1 MAINKLTRKSLKS
14 GGKRTTIKLPTKLKF
29 QMQSKVVVDGF
40 GLRGKSQWVCK
51 AVEELLNR
59 EGWTDEIVG
68 DYVLKNDVQ
77 DNMVLTD
84 DIVERIND
92 AIPEAI
98 KAYPHLKGGAQSAI
112 IRAAINARIMELGKL
127 KFQ

>member
-1 MAINKLTRKSLKS
+1 MAVNRPKRRSVNPRR
-14 GGKRTTIKLPTKLKF
+14 KRTTIKLPAKLKF
-29 QMQSKVVVDGF
+29 QMQSKVVIDGF
-40 GLRGKSQWVCK
+40 GLRGKSQWICG

-59 EGWTDEIVG
+59 KGWTDEIVG
-68 DYVLKNDVQ
+68 DYVFNNDDQ
-77 DNMVLTD
+77 ESIVLTD
-84 DIVERIND
+84 DIVEKINS

-112 IRAAINARIMELGKL
+112 IRTAINARIMELGKL